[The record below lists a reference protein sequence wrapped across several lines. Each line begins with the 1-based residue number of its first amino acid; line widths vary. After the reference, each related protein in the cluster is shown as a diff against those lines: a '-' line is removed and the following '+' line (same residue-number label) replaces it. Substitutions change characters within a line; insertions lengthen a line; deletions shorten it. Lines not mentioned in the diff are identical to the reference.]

1 MSTPV
6 LTAVAWPYANGPRH
20 IGHVSGFGVP
30 ADVFSRYQRMAG
42 NDVLM
47 VSGTDE
53 HGTPI
58 LVQADQEGVSAREL
72 ADRYNRVIVEDLHGL
87 GLSYDLFT
95 RTSTRNHYA
104 VVQELFR
111 TVHRNGYFVAKTT
124 MSAISPSTGRTLPDR
139 YIEGTCPICGYDGA
153 RGDQC
158 DNCGNQLDPIDL
170 INPRSR
176 INGETPVFTESEH
189 FFLDLPALADAL
201 GGWLRTRTDWRP
213 NVLRFSLN
221 LLDDLKPRA
230 MTRDID
236 WGIPVPLDGWRDR
249 PDKKLYVWFDAVIGY
264 LSASIEW
271 ARRFGKNGEPDP
283 DAWQRWWH
291 GGDEQA
297 RAYYFMGKDNITFHS
312 QIWPAE
318 LLAYDGR
325 GEHGGSAGSFGTL
338 NLPTEVVSSEFLTM
352 SGSKFSTS
360 RRTVIYVGDFLRE
373 FGPDSLRYFIAAAGP
388 ENQDADFTWEE
399 FVRRNNFELANEWGN
414 LVNRSVSM
422 AHKNFGA
429 IPGGTARTDADVELL
444 RASEAAFATVGD
456 LLSRSRFKAASA
468 EAMRVVGL
476 ANKYISESEP
486 WKLKDDPERQGTVLH
501 TALQVVD
508 DAKTL
513 LTPFLPHSS
522 QAVFEA
528 LGGAGVWAAQPEIR
542 VVTDFDDDVEG
553 VGVPEV
559 VDYPVLTGDYAHE
572 QAVWARRDIEVG
584 RPLTKPT
591 PLFTKLDP
599 GLGETGPEW
608 APVT

>member
-1 MSTPV
+1 
-6 LTAVAWPYANGPRH
+6 
-20 IGHVSGFGVP
+20 
-30 ADVFSRYQRMAG
+30 
-42 NDVLM
+42 
-47 VSGTDE
+47 
-53 HGTPI
+53 
-58 LVQADQEGVSAREL
+58 
-72 ADRYNRVIVEDLHGL
+72 
-87 GLSYDLFT
+87 
-95 RTSTRNHYA
+95 
-104 VVQELFR
+104 
-111 TVHRNGYFVAKTT
+111 
-124 MSAISPSTGRTLPDR
+124 
-139 YIEGTCPICGYDGA
+139 
-153 RGDQC
+153 
-158 DNCGNQLDPIDL
+158 
-170 INPRSR
+170 
-176 INGETPVFTESEH
+176 
-189 FFLDLPALADAL
+189 
-201 GGWLRTRTDWRP
+201 
-213 NVLRFSLN
+213 
-221 LLDDLKPRA
+221 
-230 MTRDID
+230 
-236 WGIPVPLDGWRDR
+236 
-249 PDKKLYVWFDAVIGY
+249 
-264 LSASIEW
+264 
-271 ARRFGKNGEPDP
+271 
-283 DAWQRWWH
+283 
-291 GGDEQA
+291 
-297 RAYYFMGKDNITFHS
+297 
-312 QIWPAE
+312 
-318 LLAYDGR
+318 
-325 GEHGGSAGSFGTL
+325 
-338 NLPTEVVSSEFLTM
+338 M

-429 IPGGTARTDADVELL
+429 IPAAAAPTDADVELL

-522 QAVFEA
+522 QAVFAA
-528 LGGAGVWAAQPEIR
+528 LGGEGVWAAQPEIR
-542 VVTDFDDDVEG
+542 TVTDFADDVEG

-584 RPLTKPT
+584 RPLAKPT
-591 PLFTKLDP
+591 PLFAKLDP

-608 APVT
+608 APIA